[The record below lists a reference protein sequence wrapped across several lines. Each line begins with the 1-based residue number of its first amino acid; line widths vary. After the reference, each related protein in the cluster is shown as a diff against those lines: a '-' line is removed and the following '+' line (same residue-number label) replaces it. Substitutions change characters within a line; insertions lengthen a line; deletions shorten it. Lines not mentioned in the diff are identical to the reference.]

1 MFDLYKEK
9 CEKSNQT
16 PVKSSYYRSIFNTS
30 FNNSFNTP
38 KSDQYDQCEEIKIKK
53 EENIPIS
60 EIERAQHEAHIR
72 KKLLM

>member
-38 KSDQYDQCEEIKIKK
+38 KCEEIKIKK